1 MNNVNVLLIVK
12 AKLDF
17 SFLSAC
23 SFLLKA
29 TIFLEGAE
37 DF

>member
-1 MNNVNVLLIVK
+1 MNNVNVLLIVE

-17 SFLSAC
+17 FFPSAY

-29 TIFLEGAE
+29 TMFLEGAE